1 MINVKK
7 THGSKD
13 NYIGIIVEMY
23 FHLFMND
30 TEFTDELT
38 DDLTDELVINLMTN
52 HCESLMII
60 FKKTVGS
67 QDDSIMESS
76 LSKFILIS
84 F

>member
-38 DDLTDELVINLMTN
+38 DDLTDELVINLMMN
-52 HCESLMII
+52 SL
-60 FKKTVGS
+60 
-67 QDDSIMESS
+67 
-76 LSKFILIS
+76 
-84 F
+84 